1 MRLALNGFVFIGLSM
16 LFCTTSLFATHNRA
30 GEITYSHVEGLT
42 YEVLIT
48 TYTKASA
55 LADRPS
61 LYLLW
66 GDENGEEL
74 DSLERERV
82 RESVSVPRSL
92 CVHVNAGER
101 ERERR
106 EGLRG

>member
-1 MRLALNGFVFIGLSM
+1 MQSVLNRLIFLVCNVLLHIA
-16 LFCTTSLFATHNRA
+16 FATHNRA

-74 DSLERERV
+74 DSLERKV
-82 RESVSVPRSL
+82 
-92 CVHVNAGER
+92 
-101 ERERR
+101 
-106 EGLRG
+106 